1 MFHFN
6 NTKFVVL
13 RIFFITLFNTC
24 LVVTASSEV
33 LNVDNNELQLLISK
47 GTPVV
52 DIREKFE
59 WKETGILSESHLIT
73 FFDSEG
79 KYDAK
84 KLLAELKM
92 IVGPDDPIIIICRS
106 GRRSLIVAEYLSS
119 KKNFRKVYNV
129 EAGINGWKR
138 ANLGT
143 KAFK

>member
-1 MFHFN
+1 MLHFN
-6 NTKFVVL
+6 KIKFLVL

-59 WKETGILSESHLIT
+59 WKETGILLESHLIT

-79 KYDAK
+79 KYDAEK
-84 KLLAELKM
+84 WLAELKM